1 MDIHK
6 LAGLRPENIPQIK
19 LLPLASLPKY
29 ERNART
35 HSGAQVEQL
44 ESSMLEWGWTNP
56 MLVDDMGI
64 VAGHGRGE
72 AAERIYAR
80 GEQIKFP
87 NGTPIPIG
95 YVPVVDCTGWSPEQ
109 RKAYILAD
117 NQLAMNAG
125 WDFDM
130 LSSELKQLESEGF
143 DLPLIG
149 FDEDELAQ
157 LLAVGE
163 VPEPSDK
170 DPDAAPAE
178 PEVPASV
185 PGDVWVMG
193 EHRLVVGDC
202 TDPAIMDRLMNGQ
215 VAQAA
220 WLDPPYRV
228 NQERKNKELDKRDG
242 GNRSRTGGILN
253 DKMSDA
259 DFLDFLRSAFA
270 SVFCALKPGAPIYI
284 TYPDSEAE
292 NFLRAFREA
301 GFKRQSILAWV
312 KNVQTLGRLDHQSR
326 TENIAYGWKPGA
338 AHPWYGGRKINNVV
352 ELGGESPFHQL
363 PDGRWQITL
372 GDQVMIV
379 SGDVQVERHPT
390 DAIYEPRPARS
401 DLHPTMKPANLV
413 ARTLRNST
421 RAGDIV
427 LDAFGGSGTTMI
439 AAEQLG
445 LQARLCELDPRFA
458 DVICLRYWHYSGKRP
473 VHAVTGEPFP
483 KEGDQRIEQQS
494 PQLPD
499 EDLF

>member
-1 MDIHK
+1 MTTTNDIFMPSEIVF
-6 LAGLRPENIPQIK
+6 RSVDE
-19 LLPLASLPKY
+19 LLPFAHNSRSHSPEQIDLLASVIKQ
-29 ERNART
+29 A
-35 HSGAQVEQL
+35 
-44 ESSMLEWGWTNP
+44 GWTNP
-56 MLVDDMGI
+56 CLIADGGI
-64 VAGHGRGE
+64 LAGHGRIM
-72 AAERIYAR
+72 AAKKLGLTRVPCIDLSHLTDVERRALVIQDNRLA
-80 GEQIKFP
+80 EF
-87 NGTPIPIG
+87 GT
-95 YVPVVDCTGWSPEQ
+95 S
-109 RKAYILAD
+109 
-117 NQLAMNAG
+117 
-125 WDFDM
+125 WDLDM
-130 LSSELKQLESEGF
+130 LRLETDFLRESGF
-143 DLPLIG
+143 DLELTG
-149 FDEDELAQ
+149 FDEDTLSELLGPA
-157 LLAVGE
+157 E

-170 DPDAAPAE
+170 DPDAAPPE
-178 PEVPASV
+178 PDVPVSV

-242 GNRSRTGGILN
+242 ANRSRTGGILN

-270 SVFCALKPGAPIYI
+270 SVFCVLKPGAPIYI

-473 VHAVTGEPFP
+473 VHALTGEPFP
-483 KEGDQRIEQQS
+483 AEGEPRRQQIDS
-494 PQLPD
+494 GAEAD
-499 EDLF
+499 DDIF